1 MQSHQF
7 QLNLKVYIMITFR
20 WEKTDD
26 VYNCWAKK
34 LGANA
39 YLYFGHFRS
48 KKAALDAFDAEQCN
62 Y

>member
-1 MQSHQF
+1 
-7 QLNLKVYIMITFR
+7 MITFR
-20 WEKTDD
+20 WEKTDYG
-26 VYNCWAKK
+26 YNCWAKK